1 MIAYSTSQ
9 KIYVKKMHVGFD
21 YWNDTKAK
29 MPRLVFLRIKNAVL
43 GEKYELSVAVV
54 CARKMHDLNK
64 RWGNKDKT
72 TDILSFPLSKD
83 EGEIYI
89 SPAMAKKEAK
99 NFDRPYD
106 NFILF
111 LFIHGLVHLKGYEH
125 SSRMES
131 IEVKFRKKFGI

>member
-1 MIAYSTSQ
+1 MSAS
-9 KIYVKKMHVGFD
+9 FD

-64 RWGNKDKT
+64 RWRNKDKT

-99 NFDRPYD
+99 NFDRSYG

-125 SSRMES
+125 GGIMEDM
-131 IEVKFRKKFGI
+131 EAGFRKQFKI